1 VDRLEATFD
10 DESLVADAGLLLVA
24 TVVARLGLEAL
35 INSTV
40 GLVGRIGGA
49 APGRKVLTLVHAMV
63 AGGDCIDD
71 TDRLRAGPLGWCWG
85 IG

>member
-40 GLVGRIGGA
+40 GLVGRVGGA

>member
-71 TDRLRAGPLGWCWG
+71 TNRLRAGPLGWCWG